1 MTLCMKKG
9 KKEMIQ
15 RHRNFLNQAM
25 LVSSLFHS
33 FCLTF
38 KYQKA
43 KEKNITS
50 LTINET
56 EEIRK
61 QKKRANK
68 CERGRTVGGE
78 GEEGEGE
85 GGEWGG
91 EGEVG
96 AKGI

>member
-1 MTLCMKKG
+1 
-9 KKEMIQ
+9 
-15 RHRNFLNQAM
+15 M
-25 LVSSLFHS
+25 LLSSLFHS

-61 QKKRANK
+61 QKKRVKK
-68 CERGRTVGGE
+68 CERGRRVGGE

-85 GGEWGG
+85 GGE
-91 EGEVG
+91 
-96 AKGI
+96 

>member
-1 MTLCMKKG
+1 
-9 KKEMIQ
+9 MIQ
-15 RHRNFLNQAM
+15 RPRNILNRAM
-25 LVSSLFHS
+25 LVSSLFHC
-33 FCLTF
+33 FYLTF
-38 KYQKA
+38 KYLKA

-61 QKKRANK
+61 QKKRVKK
-68 CERGRTVGGE
+68 CERGRGVGGE

-85 GGEWGG
+85 GGECGG

>member
-1 MTLCMKKG
+1 
-9 KKEMIQ
+9 MIQ
-15 RHRNFLNQAM
+15 RPRNFLNQAM

-61 QKKRANK
+61 QKKRVKK
-68 CERGRTVGGE
+68 CERGRRVGGE
-78 GEEGEGE
+78 EEEGEGE
-85 GGEWGG
+85 GGE
-91 EGEVG
+91 
-96 AKGI
+96 

>member
-1 MTLCMKKG
+1 
-9 KKEMIQ
+9 MIQ
-15 RHRNFLNQAM
+15 RPRNFLNQAM

>member
-1 MTLCMKKG
+1 
-9 KKEMIQ
+9 MIQ
-15 RHRNFLNQAM
+15 RPRNILNREM
-25 LVSSLFHS
+25 LVSSLFHC
-33 FCLTF
+33 FYLTF

-43 KEKNITS
+43 KEKNITF

-68 CERGRTVGGE
+68 CERRRRVGGE

-85 GGEWGG
+85 GGEWGR

>member
-1 MTLCMKKG
+1 
-9 KKEMIQ
+9 MIQ
-15 RHRNFLNQAM
+15 RPRNFLNQAM

-43 KEKNITS
+43 KEKNITA
-50 LTINET
+50 LTINKT